1 MWLITEIGFFSAVKD
16 RDSGRM
22 MIRARCRSDLEALCK
37 NYLGYHPIQTTADSD
52 YRHRLW
58 VAPEIWARAVENM
71 AMAIDYD
78 NFKNRVVETQGA
90 ERAAIYLE
98 VWHDLY
104 EIQRAEIRDELVRA
118 GSSLTL

>member
-16 RDSGRM
+16 RDSGKIMVRS
-22 MIRARCRSDLEALCK
+22 RAISDLESLCK
-37 NYLGYHPIQTTADSD
+37 NYLGFHPIQTTNDSD

-58 VAPEIWARAVENM
+58 VAPEIWARAVENI
-71 AMAIDYD
+71 AMDIDYD
-78 NFKNRVVETQGA
+78 NFKDRVVETQGT

-118 GSSLTL
+118 DSSLAL

>member
-16 RDSGRM
+16 RDTGKIM
-22 MIRARCRSDLEALCK
+22 VRARAISDLEALCK
-37 NYLGYHPIQTTADSD
+37 NYIGYHPIQTTNDSD

-58 VAPEIWARAVENM
+58 VAPEIWARAVENI
-71 AMAIDYD
+71 AMDIDYD
-78 NFKNRVVETQGA
+78 NFKDRVVETQGT

-118 GSSLTL
+118 DSSLAL

>member
-16 RDSGRM
+16 RDSGKI
-22 MIRARCRSDLEALCK
+22 MIRARSRSDLEALCK
-37 NYLGYHPIQTTADSD
+37 NYVGYHTIHTTADSD
-52 YRHRLW
+52 YRHRIW
-58 VAPEIWARAVENM
+58 VEPMIWARAVENM

-78 NFKNRVVETQGA
+78 NFKDRVAERQGA

-104 EIQRAEIRDELVRA
+104 DIQRAEIRDELVRSN
-118 GSSLTL
+118 SSLAL

>member
-16 RDSGRM
+16 RDSGKIMVRS
-22 MIRARCRSDLEALCK
+22 RAISDLESLCK
-37 NYLGYHPIQTTADSD
+37 NYLGFHPIQTTNDSD

-58 VAPEIWARAVENM
+58 VAPEIWARAVENI
-71 AMAIDYD
+71 AMDIDYD
-78 NFKNRVVETQGA
+78 NFKDRVVETQGT

-98 VWHDLY
+98 VWQDLY

-118 GSSLTL
+118 DSSLAL